1 MRKGFSSK
9 FHHYSLKPLNYKY
22 KRQVQKLLFMCHKPH
37 IIGQMCKQL
46 FKSQRKCKL
55 QLTIMD
61 EHVAKT
67 H

>member
-1 MRKGFSSK
+1 MRKSFSSK
-9 FHHYSLKPLNYKY
+9 FHHRSLNYKY
-22 KRQVQKLLFMCHKPH
+22 KLQVQKLLFMCHKPH
-37 IIGQMCKQL
+37 IIGQICKQL